1 MEQIIKIISLV
12 LLLCK
17 NRNDLLTTEIFEFT
31 IVVLCFLLG
40 NFYWLYIFSVANRNL
55 ITYFKIFYGWFTDF
69 TLATDKQIEK
79 H

>member
-31 IVVLCFLLG
+31 IVVLCVLLG
-40 NFYWLYIFSVANRNL
+40 NFYWL
-55 ITYFKIFYGWFTDF
+55 
-69 TLATDKQIEK
+69 
-79 H
+79 